1 MDETLLL
8 NPLSSAEVIPNTTQL
23 GGLSLGVSDA
33 SATCAMRA
41 FPLYPIFSPLIRS
54 HRMSDPTEP
63 NQAEP
68 HPASSHRTPREI
80 AKDEAGPIGG
90 TPNHPHTSLP
100 AENGPVRPL
109 DKSLEQPAT
118 DGRERIL

>member
-1 MDETLLL
+1 
-8 NPLSSAEVIPNTTQL
+8 
-23 GGLSLGVSDA
+23 
-33 SATCAMRA
+33 
-41 FPLYPIFSPLIRS
+41 
-54 HRMSDPTEP
+54 MSDPTEP

-90 TPNHPHTSLP
+90 TPNPHKNLR

-109 DKSLEQPAT
+109 DKSPEQPAT